1 MKRLLSVIM
10 IISLATLMAF
20 AGGAKEE
27 SPVVDIGFHPEG
39 LPIVDNKVTFE
50 LAAKTRHNKNFAN
63 LEFFQELE
71 EKTNVHIEW
80 NMSSEDGWKEKKGLL
95 FSGDL
100 PDAFFGQAI
109 LTDVD
114 VIKYAS
120 QGLLIPLDDLI
131 EQYCPNIKA
140 LLERGSYRKELTAP
154 DGHIYALPNST
165 ELSPMT
171 HDKLFINKTW
181 LDQLGLPMPTTIE
194 EFTETLR
201 AFKENDMNGNGRADE
216 IPFSFLYNRK
226 ENGLFSLFGS
236 FGQLDKLDHFI
247 VDEDGN
253 VVYTAITEPY
263 KEAIQ
268 YFHSLYE
275 EGLIDKEGFTH
286 DFNVYLAK
294 VKSPDLIV
302 GAWVGWSLAS
312 AAGANAEH
320 YVALPPLK
328 GEDGRQI
335 WNSYPSP
342 INSKGS
348 FAITSACEHPEVL
361 MRWADIQYD
370 PLVSIQVDQGLLGRT
385 LQMDDEGNLSFL
397 PVPEGKTFTEMIHD
411 YSPGVNGISAVI
423 SDVSDKLEL
432 NANLQ
437 ERADLDA
444 AFAPYNVPEEQVFPS
459 MYLTVEE
466 TERISVLETDI
477 KAYVDQCY
485 ANWIVN
491 GGIENEWD
499 NYLKTLNN
507 MGLQEYIQI
516 YSDAY
521 ERYKSF

>member
-263 KEAIQ
+263 
-268 YFHSLYE
+268 F
-275 EGLIDKEGFTH
+275 
-286 DFNVYLAK
+286 
-294 VKSPDLIV
+294 
-302 GAWVGWSLAS
+302 
-312 AAGANAEH
+312 
-320 YVALPPLK
+320 
-328 GEDGRQI
+328 
-335 WNSYPSP
+335 
-342 INSKGS
+342 
-348 FAITSACEHPEVL
+348 
-361 MRWADIQYD
+361 
-370 PLVSIQVDQGLLGRT
+370 
-385 LQMDDEGNLSFL
+385 
-397 PVPEGKTFTEMIHD
+397 
-411 YSPGVNGISAVI
+411 
-423 SDVSDKLEL
+423 
-432 NANLQ
+432 
-437 ERADLDA
+437 
-444 AFAPYNVPEEQVFPS
+444 
-459 MYLTVEE
+459 
-466 TERISVLETDI
+466 
-477 KAYVDQCY
+477 
-485 ANWIVN
+485 
-491 GGIENEWD
+491 
-499 NYLKTLNN
+499 
-507 MGLQEYIQI
+507 
-516 YSDAY
+516 
-521 ERYKSF
+521 